1 MAKVGHFFIHYM
13 FHNLENGLAV
23 GQKGTITYPSSGT
36 MIIRK
41 IKDLFCIS
49 KQKNWPTIKNKK
61 NRYMEKLK
69 AVVSWWQNLEKILK
83 WYVYLQ

>member
-1 MAKVGHFFIHYM
+1 MDLQLGKK
-13 FHNLENGLAV
+13 
-23 GQKGTITYPSSGT
+23 GQLPIFRYYIP

>member
-1 MAKVGHFFIHYM
+1 MDLQLGKK
-13 FHNLENGLAV
+13 
-23 GQKGTITYPSSGT
+23 GQLRTHLHVP

-41 IKDLFCIS
+41 IGDLFCIS

-69 AVVSWWQNLEKILK
+69 AVVSWQQNLEKILK

>member
-1 MAKVGHFFIHYM
+1 MDLQLGKK
-13 FHNLENGLAV
+13 
-23 GQKGTITYPSSGT
+23 GQLRTHLQVP

-49 KQKNWPTIKNKK
+49 KQKNWPTIKNMK

-69 AVVSWWQNLEKILK
+69 AVVSWQQNLEKILK

>member
-1 MAKVGHFFIHYM
+1 MDLQLGKK
-13 FHNLENGLAV
+13 
-23 GQKGTITYPSSGT
+23 GQLRTHLHVP

-41 IKDLFCIS
+41 IEDLFCIS
-49 KQKNWPTIKNKK
+49 KQKNWPTIKNMK

-69 AVVSWWQNLEKILK
+69 AVVSWRQNLEKILK

>member
-1 MAKVGHFFIHYM
+1 MDLQLGKK
-13 FHNLENGLAV
+13 
-23 GQKGTITYPSSGT
+23 GQLRTHLHVP

-69 AVVSWWQNLEKILK
+69 AVVSWRQNLEKILK

>member
-1 MAKVGHFFIHYM
+1 MDLQLGKK
-13 FHNLENGLAV
+13 
-23 GQKGTITYPSSGT
+23 GQLRTHLRVP

-41 IKDLFCIS
+41 IEDLFCIS